1 MDGTHR
7 TVDVSSTDTPKP
19 VGIDQFGTE
28 LIIGLISGF
37 VALTAIQI
45 LLVMIGIRFYKNIK
59 KGGLYCITSL

>member
-7 TVDVSSTDTPKP
+7 TVDVSSIDTPRP
-19 VGIDQFGTE
+19 VGIDQLGTE
-28 LIIGLISGF
+28 LIIGLIAGF